1 MQTSSS
7 SRSRTRLSAA
17 SARPLTHARL
27 DRRLSLL
34 ARSPESFHDEV
45 RKLCALFDA
54 RGLDLEITDPSC
66 WRDPA
71 TAARVNVEGQL
82 TYEIERVRRMDREEE
97 LRLAL
102 RIEFAR
108 TRLDCTLEAG
118 EPGSPQSVERT
129 EPSARAS
136 RRRLEWHALRLEMV
150 ERNLYLVLINVERY
164 RHTRAE
170 RSDLIQAAA
179 AGMFR
184 AVDGYDWRRGLLFR
198 TYAVHWLNQ
207 GFREHLYNF
216 GNTVRVP
223 IYLQKSVKHLD
234 AAQQRLGDPHASVD
248 ELVRESGLRKGIV
261 ESVRKIRRRMRSLDA
276 PLDGF
281 DGTRT
286 LASELALQ
294 GDEDPYSPG
303 LEDVSIES
311 GVETALSGLN
321 PRERRVVELRFG
333 IGTVRAHVYSEI
345 AVELGVSLE
354 RVRQILLNALTKM
367 RTPGLLKQL
376 EPLIV

>member
-1 MQTSSS
+1 MA
-7 SRSRTRLSAA
+7 RSM
-17 SARPLTHARL
+17 PHARI
-27 DRRLSLL
+27 DRRLSIL
-34 ARSPESFHDEV
+34 AREPASFHDDV
-45 RKLCALFDA
+45 LKLCALFDA
-54 RGLDLEITDPSC
+54 RGIDLEITDPAS
-66 WRDPA
+66 WREPA
-71 TAARVNVEGQL
+71 PAERVNVEYQL
-82 TYEIERVRRMDREEE
+82 VSDIGRARRMDRGEE

-108 TRLDCTLEAG
+108 TRLARTLELG
-118 EPGSPQSVERT
+118 ETDSPRLGIHAD
-129 EPSARAS
+129 PSSRAH

-150 ERNLYLVLINVERY
+150 ERNLYLVLVSVERY

-184 AVDGYDWRRGLLFR
+184 AVDGFDWRRGVLFR
-198 TYAVHWLNQ
+198 TYAAHWLNH
-207 GFREHLYNF
+207 GFRDHLYNF

-223 IYLQKSVKHLD
+223 IYMQKSVKHLD

-248 ELVRESGLRKGIV
+248 ELVRESGLRRRIV
-261 ESVRKIRRRMRSLDA
+261 ESVRRSGRKMRSLDA
-276 PLDGF
+276 PLDGL
-281 DGTRT
+281 DCTRT

-294 GDEDPYSPG
+294 DDDGPYRPE

-311 GVETALSGLN
+311 GIEAALGGLN

-345 AVELGVSLE
+345 AAELGVSLE
-354 RVRQILLNALTKM
+354 RTRQILQGALAKM
-367 RTPGLLKQL
+367 RKPGLLKRL
-376 EPLIV
+376 EPLIA